1 MVNVT
6 SNMAY
11 QGIHTDPSWVG
22 ISDIPMPYSQHPHE
36 RLSADRQAQAQAAV
50 APALRAVLVRRN
62 GLPRARWRRCGR
74 SWRCRRWGAVGFV
87 VDLSFYLSI
96 YPSIYLSISFSIHLS
111 IYIYRY
117 LCMLPTYLSIYLLI
131 YLYQAV
137 ST

>member
-96 YPSIYLSISFSIHLS
+96 HLSIFLSHFLSIYLSISIDIYVCYLHIYRS
-111 IYIYRY
+111 IY
-117 LCMLPTYLSIYLLI
+117 
-131 YLYQAV
+131 
-137 ST
+137 